1 MWVYIRPFFCICC
14 AFQNCSP
21 WCRWSTQRS
30 DQSVPTSRLSWQDL
44 GFRARAWEDAGRT
57 GANIIF
63 ASNMSQMFL
72 APRFSFDSQILFGAK
87 IIIVIIVITK
97 GKHSCH
103 PLHARGY
110 RSTQGAGYSDG
121 LVIHTSRP
129 TTMQVNFGL
138 TDGRKW
144 ERTNNVLVKKKVVW
158 PVQHYLYS
166 MFDLKQRIYKKN
178 KRLTR
183 KHLSPQFFMWAN
195 LPSQISRVLLRV
207 GLRIEN
213 LVTATVFL
221 IWNLQ
226 MPTPPWWV
234 LLLLLVVD
242 VLKTANPSMVILPII

>member
-1 MWVYIRPFFCICC
+1 
-14 AFQNCSP
+14 
-21 WCRWSTQRS
+21 
-30 DQSVPTSRLSWQDL
+30 
-44 GFRARAWEDAGRT
+44 
-57 GANIIF
+57 
-63 ASNMSQMFL
+63 MFL

-87 IIIVIIVITK
+87 IIIIVIIIIVITK

-121 LVIHTSRP
+121 LVIHSSRP

-144 ERTNNVLVKKKVVW
+144 ERTNNVLVRKSCCG
-158 PVQHYLYS
+158 LYS
-166 MFDLKQRIYKKN
+166 IICILCLIWSKESTKK
-178 KRLTR
+178 TR
-183 KHLSPQFFMWAN
+183 DWQESTWVPNFFMSAN